1 MRYIVTKVAKHPKT
15 KFFWKSPI
23 TAQAI
28 FIDETWINISK
39 RTWYLIVLLNEMGN
53 VLAFELVKKRTS
65 DKIIKLIKRS
75 ERRLDKEIEMLIIDD
90 FSTYKGVAT
99 GLKRDLIHIRHIH

>member
-1 MRYIVTKVAKHPKT
+1 
-15 KFFWKSPI
+15 
-23 TAQAI
+23 
-28 FIDETWINISK
+28 
-39 RTWYLIVLLNEMGN
+39 MGN